1 MLALAEKIKIKLLR
15 NVVLDGYRK
24 AGEVLEINNSVAQKL
39 IDAKMAIPI
48 LEICQQDLFDEGDCG

>member
-1 MLALAEKIKIKLLR
+1 MAEKIKIKLLR